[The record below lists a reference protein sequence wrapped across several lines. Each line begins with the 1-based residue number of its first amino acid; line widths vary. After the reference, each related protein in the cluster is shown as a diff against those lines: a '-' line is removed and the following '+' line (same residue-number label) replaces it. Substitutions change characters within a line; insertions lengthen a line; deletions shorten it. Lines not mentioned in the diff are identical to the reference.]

1 MAFKQVTAT
10 FYLSL
15 PPTCLPNPTAA
26 ITRELG
32 ALVLTYHEA
41 LGGVVLALNKPRVV
55 STPERVLYDSP
66 FIHLHVTADVLLFAP
81 EVGMG
86 LAGCVNFVG
95 SSHIGLLVHGVVNVS
110 IPADKLP
117 VNLDYDE
124 DDEGEPMWCE
134 DETKQEGRIMVG
146 TEMEFFVTKL
156 NIKAG
161 DISIVGSLLPED
173 ELQLPDSAAQT
184 KAKKDKK
191 EKKRKRDDKSVD
203 EDEAVGS
210 DKKKKK
216 KKKKSKA

>member
-32 ALVLTYHEA
+32 ALVLTYHET
-41 LGGVVLALNKPRVV
+41 LGGVLLALNKLRVV

-134 DETKQEGRIMVG
+134 DETKKEGRIMVG
-146 TEMEFFVTKL
+146 TEIEFFVTKL
-156 NIKAG
+156 NIKAA

-173 ELQLPDSAAQT
+173 ELQLPDPAQT

-191 EKKRKRDDKSVD
+191 DKKRKRDDKSAD
-203 EDEAVGS
+203 DAVGS
-210 DKKKKK
+210 EKKKKK
-216 KKKKSKA
+216 KKKDKA